1 MVGKTFNRYIWL
13 LNTLL
18 REKELTFEEIC
29 NFWMDSYLGGGK
41 PLSKRTFHL
50 HQKAIEELFGVKIVC
65 NYSNGY
71 RYSID
76 NPGLMKNNR
85 TRRWL
90 LNSFTLSNLIIA
102 GHNMNGR
109 ILFEE
114 IPYSKDY
121 LQPVIEAMQQNKVLK
136 LDYQPYSGSNST
148 FHFAPYAMKVY
159 RQRWYVVGKIEEQDA
174 IRQIALDDRIIQ
186 IEQTDKTF
194 TIPSSFDAEKYYA
207 HTVGIYVD
215 ENLKP
220 QKVRIRVYGKQVD
233 YLRSVPLHRT
243 QEEMLTKGGL
253 YSDFQLRVCLTPELT
268 TQLLAMGEGVEILE
282 PESLREDIKKHL
294 FESLNRY
301 KS

>member
-13 LNTLL
+13 LNILL
-18 REKELTFEEIC
+18 REKELTFKKIC
-29 NFWMDSYLGGGK
+29 LYWMDSHLADGK
-41 PLSKRTFHL
+41 PLSKRTFHQ

-65 NYSNGY
+65 NHSRGY

-76 NPGLMKNNR
+76 NPRLMNNDR

-121 LQPVIEAMQQNKVLK
+121 LQPVIEAMQQSKVLK
-136 LDYQPYSGSNST
+136 LDYQPYSGGNTT

-159 RQRWYVVGKIEEQDA
+159 RQRWYVVGKKVEENT

-186 IEQTDKTF
+186 IEQTNKTF
-194 TIPSSFDAEKYYA
+194 SIPHSFDAEKYYA

-243 QEEMLTKGGL
+243 QEEVLTKGGL
-253 YSDFQLRVCLTPELT
+253 YSDFQLKVCLTPELT
-268 TQLLAMGEGVEILE
+268 THLLAMGEGVEILE

-294 FESLNRY
+294 SESLNRY

>member
-65 NYSNGY
+65 NHSRGY

-76 NPGLMKNNR
+76 NPRLMNNDR

-121 LQPVIEAMQQNKVLK
+121 LQPVLEAMQQNKVLK

-186 IEQTDKTF
+186 IEQTNKTF

-207 HTVGIYVD
+207 HTIGIYVD

-243 QEEMLTKGGL
+243 QEEMLTKSGL
-253 YSDFQLRVCLTPELT
+253 
-268 TQLLAMGEGVEILE
+268 
-282 PESLREDIKKHL
+282 
-294 FESLNRY
+294 
-301 KS
+301 